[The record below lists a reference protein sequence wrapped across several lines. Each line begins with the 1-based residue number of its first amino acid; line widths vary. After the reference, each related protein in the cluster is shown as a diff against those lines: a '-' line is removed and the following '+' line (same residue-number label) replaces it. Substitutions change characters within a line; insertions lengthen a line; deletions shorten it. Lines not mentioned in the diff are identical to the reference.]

1 MESKVKPGDAE
12 LASAVS
18 SALTVQIAEGWSP
31 GHVKETQFIDKKRK
45 RNLFEGIREGN
56 VDPNDLDIDDLRA
69 VEQLAHKYADTVAKA
84 IQTKL
89 RPPPVSGSVQDLMA
103 GAKVFVD
110 GNGLRI
116 DLVPGSVTLVKNRN
130 AADIMVADIA
140 NLSRRTMLAVGLN
153 GGVVASPD
161 FLSSNGRIGAAI
173 VFKRATSISRRVWMS
188 PGFVRAH
195 PVYASIVR
203 EACTR
208 KGSKFRCVQ
217 NKLEFLNFM
226 LRSGRQG
233 RQSREVALVT
243 AIEKSTGM
251 FKSADYA
258 FDAPAA
264 LICFGQ
270 VDVGASHTGLF
281 SLGSQL

>member
-1 MESKVKPGDAE
+1 VESKVKPGDAE

-45 RNLFEGIREGN
+45 RNLVEGIREGN
-56 VDPNDLDIDDLRA
+56 VDPNDLDIDDLMA

-130 AADIMVADIA
+130 AADIMVADLA
-140 NLSRRTMLAVGLN
+140 NLSRRTVLAVGLN

-173 VFKRATSISRRVWMS
+173 VFKRATSIAIESWLC
-188 PGFVRAH
+188 PCTPCICFN
-195 PVYASIVR
+195 
-203 EACTR
+203 CTR
-208 KGSKFRCVQ
+208 SLHAQRQQVPLCTEQTRVFKFY
-217 NKLEFLNFM
+217 
-226 LRSGRQG
+226 
-233 RQSREVALVT
+233 VA
-243 AIEKSTGM
+243 
-251 FKSADYA
+251 
-258 FDAPAA
+258 
-264 LICFGQ
+264 FGQ
-270 VDVGASHTGLF
+270 TGPAIT
-281 SLGSQL
+281 GGCTCHCH